1 MEALDALAVAERDIL
16 VRFAHSDSGPLR
28 RPRAFGPR
36 ARLALPVHQENVCF
50 TGRLDVERSVA
61 VPQTVSPGGLKGRA
75 ARGLST
81 NHVECGAACGW
92 NSSTILYACTIR
104 HTH

>member
-36 ARLALPVHQENVCF
+36 ARLALPVRQDGSCVGGYRSFNVE
-50 TGRLDVERSVA
+50 TALYSI
-61 VPQTVSPGGLKGRA
+61 
-75 ARGLST
+75 LSL
-81 NHVECGAACGW
+81 AD
-92 NSSTILYACTIR
+92 
-104 HTH
+104 